1 MRLTSTGLG
10 IGTSS
15 PGYKLDVIGLSNFS
29 KTKSGTGV
37 ESYDLITLRLNGTN
51 AIGDSSNIVWYSGG
65 TKTAGISGIAG
76 ADNIVYGSLAFSV
89 RRFTTDT
96 YDEAMRID
104 NRGNL
109 GIGTSSPSNKLDVAG
124 SVGVNTNSVLAST
137 TFTTSTTTA
146 NQIIYSMPTATYRSA
161 KLMVQMTSG
170 TSYQVTE
177 LLIIHDGTNAF
188 MTQYGDVATTGTSLG
203 TFDSSITSGNLNLL
217 FTPTNAAT
225 TVKLSSSLIV
235 L

>member
-1 MRLTSTGLG
+1 LYANSTGYAVN
-10 IGTSS
+10 SS
-15 PGYKLDVIGLSNFS
+15 LLTFD
-29 KTKSGTGV
+29 
-37 ESYDLITLRLNGTN
+37 GTN
-51 AIGDSSNIVWYSGG
+51 FGINTYS
-65 TKTAGISGIAG
+65 I
-76 ADNIVYGSLAFSV
+76 
-89 RRFTTDT
+89 
-96 YDEAMRID
+96 
-104 NRGNL
+104 
-109 GIGTSSPSNKLDVAG
+109 
-124 SVGVNTNSVLAST
+124 LAST

-188 MTQYGDVATTGTSLG
+188 MTQYGDIATTGTSLG

-217 FTPTNAAT
+217 FTPTNAST